1 MTTATAPPLE
11 PTTSDAILDAAER
24 RFAERGFDGVSVREI
39 AADVGLK
46 NQASL
51 YHHFDNKQALYEAV
65 LARGVDLLIGV
76 VEESARAGSLR
87 DGGAAETVG
96 SYVDRVVTYLVAHP
110 NMARLIQR
118 ASLDD
123 DAAAR
128 EIVLR
133 LVRPLFDGGV
143 RLLRERGDSWPAD
156 QVPHVAAGIYHL
168 IFGYFVDTALLR
180 GVMHDDP
187 ASDDAIDRQRKF
199 LRTAVP
205 RLLGIE
211 DTQGDR
217 R

>member
-1 MTTATAPPLE
+1 MTAVTALALE

-24 RFAERGFDGVSVREI
+24 RFAERGFDGASVREI

-65 LARGVDLLIGV
+65 LARGVDLLIAV

-96 SYVDRVVTYLVAHP
+96 AYVDRVVTYLVAHP

-143 RLLRERGDSWPAD
+143 RLLRERGDAWPED
-156 QVPHVAAGIYHL
+156 EVPHVAAGIYHL
-168 IFGYFVDTALLR
+168 IFGYFVDMALLC

-187 ASDDAIDRQRKF
+187 ASEKAIERQRKF

-211 DTQGDR
+211 ATEGDTR
-217 R
+217 

>member
-1 MTTATAPPLE
+1 VYKRQ
-11 PTTSDAILDAAER
+11 ER
-24 RFAERGFDGVSVREI
+24 RFAERGFDGASVREI

-65 LARGVDLLIGV
+65 LARGVDLLIDV

-87 DGGAAETVG
+87 HGGAAETVG
-96 SYVDRVVTYLVAHP
+96 AYVGRVVTYLVAHP

-143 RLLRERGDSWPAD
+143 SLLRESGDTWPAD
-156 QVPHVAAGIYHL
+156 EIPHVAAGIYHL

-187 ASDDAIDRQRKF
+187 SSDEAVERQRKF
-199 LRTAVP
+199 LRTAIP

-211 DTQGDR
+211 DRDALTEGDTR
-217 R
+217 

>member
-1 MTTATAPPLE
+1 MSTVAAPALE

-24 RFAERGFDGVSVREI
+24 RFAERGFDGASVREI

-96 SYVDRVVTYLVAHP
+96 AYVDRVVTYLVAHP

-128 EIVLR
+128 LIVLR

-143 RLLRERGDSWPAD
+143 QLLRERGDAWSAD
-156 QVPHVAAGIYHL
+156 EVPHVAAGIYHL

-187 ASDDAIDRQRKF
+187 ASEAAIERQRKF

-211 DTQGDR
+211 DTQGDAR
-217 R
+217 